1 MIGSAFA
8 VTSSFLGSSFTF
20 STGGG
25 VAIIIGSSLGGSGVI
40 TLGGSCL
47 GFSGCGLGVGC
58 DCGLGLGFYLGIFS
72 MVEVTT
78 MHILSI
84 GIVQEAGDELSWFT
98 LEHPLYL

>member
-47 GFSGCGLGVGC
+47 GFSGCGLAVGC
-58 DCGLGLGFYLGIFS
+58 GCGLGLGFSLGIVSRMELAYFS
-72 MVEVTT
+72 M
-78 MHILSI
+78 ISLR
-84 GIVQEAGDELSWFT
+84 
-98 LEHPLYL
+98 

>member
-1 MIGSAFA
+1 MIGSVFA

-40 TLGGSCL
+40 TLGDSCL

-58 DCGLGLGFYLGIFS
+58 GCGLGFSLGIVSRMELAYFS
-72 MVEVTT
+72 M
-78 MHILSI
+78 ISLR
-84 GIVQEAGDELSWFT
+84 
-98 LEHPLYL
+98 

>member
-40 TLGGSCL
+40 TLGGSGVITLGGSCL
-47 GFSGCGLGVGC
+47 GFSGCGLAVGC
-58 DCGLGLGFYLGIFS
+58 GCGLGLGFSLGIVSRMELAYFS
-72 MVEVTT
+72 M
-78 MHILSI
+78 ISLR
-84 GIVQEAGDELSWFT
+84 
-98 LEHPLYL
+98 

>member
-47 GFSGCGLGVGC
+47 GFSGCGLAVGC
-58 DCGLGLGFYLGIFS
+58 GCGLGFSLGIVSRMELAYFS
-72 MVEVTT
+72 M
-78 MHILSI
+78 ISLR
-84 GIVQEAGDELSWFT
+84 
-98 LEHPLYL
+98 

>member
-1 MIGSAFA
+1 MIGSVFA

-40 TLGGSCL
+40 TLGDSCL

-58 DCGLGLGFYLGIFS
+58 GCGLGLGFSLGIVSRMELAYFS
-72 MVEVTT
+72 M
-78 MHILSI
+78 ISLR
-84 GIVQEAGDELSWFT
+84 
-98 LEHPLYL
+98 